1 MIVQQA
7 FLDKFRKE
15 DIFKENLDELDDSR
29 ETVQQLIDEYVA
41 ATKPEYIDW
50 AESVWSEWIELKT
63 CLRFVLWSN
72 KKSTVIC
79 FGCVGSFFKF
89 GWLYLRFHHVYH
101 YLDSM
106 NVGWFFDR
114 RS

>member
-50 AESVWSEWIELKT
+50 AESV
-63 CLRFVLWSN
+63 
-72 KKSTVIC
+72 
-79 FGCVGSFFKF
+79 
-89 GWLYLRFHHVYH
+89 
-101 YLDSM
+101 
-106 NVGWFFDR
+106 
-114 RS
+114 